1 MNDDWVAWRERT
13 DLDAYDRRW
22 KALADTGANPHG
34 EADRVAALLPAGGG
48 TVLDAGCGTGRVAI
62 ELARRGHHV
71 VGTDLDADML
81 DRARRKAPDLTW
93 IDADLATLDLG
104 TTFDVV
110 VAAGNVIRFVRPA
123 DRAAA
128 VQRAAEHVA
137 PGGRLV
143 VGFQLVDGGPTVEEY
158 LAWCAAA
165 GLLAERLDATW
176 DGEPYANGDYLVAQ
190 HIRPLRPPSA
200 TTDQPPTR

>member
-1 MNDDWVAWRERT
+1 MNDDWAVWRART

-22 KALADTGANPHG
+22 QELADSGANPHG
-34 EADRVAALLPAGGG
+34 EADRVEGLLPPGGG

-62 ELARRGHHV
+62 ELARRGHRV

-81 DRARRKAPDLTW
+81 DRARRKAPELTW
-93 IDADLATLDLG
+93 VEADLATLDLG

-128 VQRAAEHVA
+128 VHRAAAHVA
-137 PGGRLV
+137 PGGRLI
-143 VGFQLVDGGPTVEEY
+143 VGFGLVDGGPTVDEH
-158 LAWCAAA
+158 LAWCEEA
-165 GLLAERLDATW
+165 GLRTERLDATW
-176 DGEPYANGDYLVAQ
+176 DGAPYDGGDYLVAQ
-190 HIRPLRPPSA
+190 HVRPVRPPSA
-200 TTDQPPTR
+200 TTGRPPTR